1 MKMTDEEYRMVT
13 NHPYTLH
20 KTYTGEGCAMC
31 GRVQEEHNPA
41 LGKLVNGEK
50 KNPIMIMILVIPP

>member
-1 MKMTDEEYRMVT
+1 MKMTDEEYRMVA

-50 KNPIMIMILVIPP
+50 ILA